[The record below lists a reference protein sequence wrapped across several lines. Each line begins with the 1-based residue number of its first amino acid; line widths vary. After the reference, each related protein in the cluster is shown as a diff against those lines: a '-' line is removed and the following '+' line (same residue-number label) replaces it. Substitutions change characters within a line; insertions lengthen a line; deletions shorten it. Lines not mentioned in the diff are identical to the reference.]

1 MDLVIPIIINQGPA
15 IFLQSNKNTN
25 TCWTSS
31 RSIKKVQN
39 IKQLE
44 QTLRLF
50 TWTFYQVPIFRL
62 PHATSTHY
70 HYMISAE
77 WKRMCAR
84 FHGKKIEGNGSC
96 KFHDFSVHFVALVLY
111 QISTFIPCC
120 HDKWFW
126 QLIFSFDKNTRNMY
140 TYWELMEK

>member
-1 MDLVIPIIINQGPA
+1 MFFLDQGPA
-15 IFLQSNKNTN
+15 IFLPSDKILAE
-25 TCWTSS
+25 WTSS
-31 RSIKKVQN
+31 WSIKKVQN

-62 PHATSTHY
+62 PYAITTWSLLNEKECVLVFT
-70 HYMISAE
+70 E
-77 WKRMCAR
+77 
-84 FHGKKIEGNGSC
+84 KKIEGNGSC

>member
-1 MDLVIPIIINQGPA
+1 MFPSPQ
-15 IFLQSNKNTN
+15 N

-62 PHATSTHY
+62 PHATVHTITTWSLLNEKECVLVFT
-70 HYMISAE
+70 E
-77 WKRMCAR
+77 
-84 FHGKKIEGNGSC
+84 KKFEGNGSC

-111 QISTFIPCC
+111 IRSRLSFRAAMINDFGNWYFLLIRKLEICIPILRI
-120 HDKWFW
+120 D
-126 QLIFSFDKNTRNMY
+126 
-140 TYWELMEK
+140 WEIEF

>member
-1 MDLVIPIIINQGPA
+1 MYVVSVSLSTKYLLN
-15 IFLQSNKNTN
+15 FESK
-25 TCWTSS
+25 
-31 RSIKKVQN
+31 SIKKVQN

-44 QTLRLF
+44 RTGFLLEHFIKYQFLDFRTLLVHTITTWSLLNEKECVLVF
-50 TWTFYQVPIFRL
+50 T
-62 PHATSTHY
+62 
-70 HYMISAE
+70 E
-77 WKRMCAR
+77 
-84 FHGKKIEGNGSC
+84 KKIEGNGSC

-126 QLIFSFDKNTRNMY
+126 QLIFSFDKKTRNMY

>member
-1 MDLVIPIIINQGPA
+1 MFPSPQ
-15 IFLQSNKNTN
+15 N

-111 QISTFIPCC
+111 IRSRLSFRAAMINDFGNWYFLLIRKLEICIPILRI
-120 HDKWFW
+120 D
-126 QLIFSFDKNTRNMY
+126 
-140 TYWELMEK
+140 WEIEF

>member
-1 MDLVIPIIINQGPA
+1 MFPSPQ
-15 IFLQSNKNTN
+15 N

-62 PHATSTHY
+62 PHATVHTITTWSLLNEKECVLVFT
-70 HYMISAE
+70 E
-77 WKRMCAR
+77 
-84 FHGKKIEGNGSC
+84 KKFEGNGSC

-111 QISTFIPCC
+111 QISTFILCC

-126 QLIFSFDKNTRNMY
+126 QLIFSFDKKTRNMY